1 MASQDTPS
9 ASRGNPHLDTDRSAG
24 EHLVLTVKF
33 DIGILASQPLPVI
46 VEQVKLAESLGF
58 DTAWIADTHLV
69 CRELWVTLA
78 ACAAATSRIRLGPG
92 IAVPHTRHV
101 SVTASAVAT
110 LHELAPGRVVLG
122 IGTGGSAAETMGFS
136 VAKMARVATL
146 ESNAVALR
154 RLLGGEA
161 IRLETGAEARLAWL
175 DRPPAVPLYL
185 AGSGPRMLDAA
196 GRLGDG
202 AIMYSGVAPWLVEA
216 ALRCVAGGA
225 RAAGRAPADLDVAI
239 WAPTSIAPD
248 RALARDHVRGRVA
261 SALRHAFPVTWSP
274 EDQAV
279 IDRVRAAYDSYE
291 HASAASKH
299 RLLVTDRFVDLMA
312 LAGTPDEVREQVRGI
327 TGVAGIAR
335 IILLPQVPG
344 QAFVEREQ
352 VLRLFA
358 DQVMARV

>member
-1 MASQDTPS
+1 
-9 ASRGNPHLDTDRSAG
+9 
-24 EHLVLTVKF
+24 VKF
-33 DIGILASQPLPVI
+33 DVGILASQPLPVL
-46 VEQVKLAESLGF
+46 VRQVQLAESLGF

-92 IAVPHTRHV
+92 IAVPHTRHI
-101 SVTASAVAT
+101 SVTASAIAT
-110 LHELAPGRVVLG
+110 LHEMAEGRVVIG
-122 IGTGGSAAETMGFS
+122 VGTGGSAAETMGLS
-136 VAKMARVATL
+136 VGKVARIATL
-146 ESNAVALR
+146 ESMAVSLR
-154 RLLGGEA
+154 RLLGRES
-161 IRLETGAEARLAWL
+161 IRLENGADARLAWL
-175 DRPPAVPLYL
+175 ERSPAIPLYL

-216 ALRCVAGGA
+216 ALGCVKAGA
-225 RAAGRAPADLDVAI
+225 RTAGRDPDDLDVAI

-248 RALARDHVRGRVA
+248 RVLARDHVRGRVA
-261 SALRHAFPVTWSP
+261 SALRHAFPVAWSP

-279 IDRVRAAYDSYE
+279 IDQVRAAYDSYQ

-312 LAGTPDEVREQVRGI
+312 LAGRPEEVREQVRAIMEVG
-327 TGVAGIAR
+327 GVGR

-344 QAFVEREQ
+344 QAFVEREE

-358 DQVMARV
+358 EQVMARL

>member
-1 MASQDTPS
+1 
-9 ASRGNPHLDTDRSAG
+9 
-24 EHLVLTVKF
+24 VKF
-33 DIGILASQPLPVI
+33 DVGILASQPLPVL
-46 VEQVKLAESLGF
+46 VRQVQLAESLGF

-78 ACAAATSRIRLGPG
+78 ACAAGTSRIRLGPG
-92 IAVPHTRHV
+92 IAVPHTRHI
-101 SVTASAVAT
+101 SVTASAIAT
-110 LHELAPGRVVLG
+110 LHELAEGRVVIG
-122 IGTGGSAAETMGFS
+122 IGTGGSAAETMGLS
-136 VAKMARVATL
+136 VGKVARIATL
-146 ESNAVALR
+146 ESMAQALR
-154 RLLGGEA
+154 RLLGRES
-161 IRLETGAEARLAWL
+161 IRLDNGTDARLAWL
-175 DRPPAVPLYL
+175 ERAPAIPLYL

-202 AIMYSGVAPWLVEA
+202 AIMYAGVAPWLVEA
-216 ALRCVAGGA
+216 ALGCVKAGA
-225 RAAGRAPADLDVAI
+225 RSAGRAPEELDVAI

-261 SALRHAFPVTWSP
+261 SALRHAFPVAWSP

-279 IDRVRAAYDSYE
+279 IAQVRAAYDSYQ

-312 LAGTPDEVREQVRGI
+312 LAGRPEEVREQVLAI
-327 TGVAGIAR
+327 MGVGGVGR

-344 QAFVEREQ
+344 QDFVERED

-358 DQVMARV
+358 EQVMARL

>member
-1 MASQDTPS
+1 M
-9 ASRGNPHLDTDRSAG
+9 
-24 EHLVLTVKF
+24 KF
-33 DIGILASQPLPVI
+33 DVGILASQPLPVL
-46 VEQVKLAESLGF
+46 VRQVQLAESLGF

-78 ACAAATSRIRLGPG
+78 ACAAGTSRIRLGPG
-92 IAVPHTRHV
+92 IAVPHTRHI
-101 SVTASAVAT
+101 SVTASAIAT
-110 LHELAPGRVVLG
+110 LHELAEGRVVIG
-122 IGTGGSAAETMGFS
+122 IGTGGSAAETMGLS
-136 VAKMARVATL
+136 VGKVARIATL
-146 ESNAVALR
+146 ESMAASLR
-154 RLLGGEA
+154 RLLGRES
-161 IRLETGAEARLAWL
+161 IRLDNGTDARLAWL
-175 DRPPAVPLYL
+175 ERAPAIPLYL

-202 AIMYSGVAPWLVEA
+202 AIMYSGVVPWLVEA
-216 ALRCVAGGA
+216 ALDCVKAGA
-225 RAAGRAPADLDVAI
+225 RSAGRDPGDLDVAI

-261 SALRHAFPVTWSP
+261 SALRHAFPVAWSL

-279 IDRVRAAYDSYE
+279 IDQVRAAYDSYQ

-312 LAGTPDEVREQVRGI
+312 LAGRPEEVREQVRGI
-327 TGVAGIAR
+327 IGVGGVGR

-344 QAFVEREQ
+344 QDFVEREE

-358 DQVMARV
+358 DQVMARL

>member
-1 MASQDTPS
+1 
-9 ASRGNPHLDTDRSAG
+9 
-24 EHLVLTVKF
+24 VKF
-33 DIGILASQPLPVI
+33 DVGILASQPLPVL
-46 VEQVKLAESLGF
+46 VRQVQLAESLGF

-78 ACAAATSRIRLGPG
+78 ACAAGTSRIRLGPG
-92 IAVPHTRHV
+92 VAVPHTRHI
-101 SVTASAVAT
+101 SVTASAIAT
-110 LHELAPGRVVLG
+110 LHELAEGRVVIG
-122 IGTGGSAAETMGFS
+122 IGTGGSAAETMGLS
-136 VAKMARVATL
+136 VGKVARVATL
-146 ESNAVALR
+146 ESMAASLR
-154 RLLGGEA
+154 RLLGRES
-161 IRLETGAEARLAWL
+161 IRLENGADARLAWL
-175 DRPPAVPLYL
+175 ERSPAIPLYL

-216 ALRCVAGGA
+216 ALGCVRAGA
-225 RAAGRAPADLDVAI
+225 RTAGRNPDDLDVAI

-261 SALRHAFPVTWSP
+261 SALRHAFPVAWSP
-274 EDQAV
+274 VDQKV
-279 IDRVRAAYDSYE
+279 IDQVRAAYDSYQ

-312 LAGTPDEVREQVRGI
+312 LAGRPEEVREQVRGI
-327 TGVAGIAR
+327 IGVGGVGR

-344 QAFVEREQ
+344 QDFVEREE

-358 DQVMARV
+358 DQVMARL

>member
-1 MASQDTPS
+1 M
-9 ASRGNPHLDTDRSAG
+9 
-24 EHLVLTVKF
+24 KF
-33 DIGILASQPLPVI
+33 DVGILASQPLPVL
-46 VEQVKLAESLGF
+46 VRQVQLAESLGY

-78 ACAAATSRIRLGPG
+78 ACAAGTSRIRLGPG
-92 IAVPHTRHV
+92 IAVPHTRHI
-101 SVTASAVAT
+101 SVTASAIAT
-110 LHELAPGRVVLG
+110 LHELAEGRVVIG
-122 IGTGGSAAETMGFS
+122 IGTGGSAAETMGLS
-136 VAKMARVATL
+136 VGKVARINTL
-146 ESNAVALR
+146 ESMAGALR
-154 RLLGGEA
+154 RLLGRES
-161 IRLETGAEARLAWL
+161 IRLENGTDARLAWL
-175 DRPPAVPLYL
+175 ERAPAIPLYL

-216 ALRCVAGGA
+216 ALGCVTAGA
-225 RAAGRAPADLDVAI
+225 RSAGRDPGGLDVAI

-261 SALRHAFPVTWSP
+261 SALRHAFPVAWSP

-279 IDRVRAAYDSYE
+279 IDQVRAAYDSYQ
-291 HASAASKH
+291 HATAASKH

-312 LAGTPDEVREQVRGI
+312 LAGRPEEVREQVD
-327 TGVAGIAR
+327 GIAGVGGVGR

-344 QAFVEREQ
+344 QDFVEREQ

-358 DQVMARV
+358 EQVMARL

>member
-1 MASQDTPS
+1 M
-9 ASRGNPHLDTDRSAG
+9 
-24 EHLVLTVKF
+24 KF
-33 DIGILASQPLPVI
+33 DVGILASQPLPVL
-46 VEQVKLAESLGF
+46 VRQVQLAESLGF

-78 ACAAATSRIRLGPG
+78 ACAAGTSRIRLGPG

-101 SVTASAVAT
+101 SVTASAIAT
-110 LHELAPGRVVLG
+110 LHELAEGRVVIG
-122 IGTGGSAAETMGFS
+122 IGTGGSAAETMGLS
-136 VAKMARVATL
+136 VGKVARVATL
-146 ESNAVALR
+146 ESMAASLR
-154 RLLGGEA
+154 RLLGRES
-161 IRLETGAEARLAWL
+161 IRLENGTDARLAWL
-175 DRPPAVPLYL
+175 ERAPVIPLYL

-216 ALRCVAGGA
+216 ALGCVTAGA
-225 RAAGRAPADLDVAI
+225 RSAGRDPGGLDVAI

-261 SALRHAFPVTWSP
+261 SALRHAFPVAWSP

-279 IDRVRAAYDSYE
+279 IDQVRAAYDSYQ
-291 HASAASKH
+291 HATAASKH

-312 LAGTPDEVREQVRGI
+312 LAGRPEEVREQV
-327 TGVAGIAR
+327 VGIAGVGGVGR

-344 QAFVEREQ
+344 QDFVEREQ

-358 DQVMARV
+358 EQVMARL

>member
-1 MASQDTPS
+1 M
-9 ASRGNPHLDTDRSAG
+9 
-24 EHLVLTVKF
+24 KF
-33 DIGILASQPLPVI
+33 DVGILASQPLPVL
-46 VEQVKLAESLGF
+46 VRQVQLAESLGF

-78 ACAAATSRIRLGPG
+78 ACAAGTSRIRLGPG

-101 SVTASAVAT
+101 SVTASAIAT
-110 LHELAPGRVVLG
+110 LHELAEGRVVLG
-122 IGTGGSAAETMGFS
+122 IGTGGSAAETMGLS
-136 VAKMARVATL
+136 VGKVARTATL
-146 ESNAVALR
+146 ESMAGALR
-154 RLLGGEA
+154 RLLGRES
-161 IRLETGAEARLAWL
+161 IRLDNGTDARLAWL
-175 DRPPAVPLYL
+175 ERAPAIPLYL

-216 ALRCVAGGA
+216 ALGCVTAGA
-225 RAAGRAPADLDVAI
+225 RSAGRDPGGLDVAI

-261 SALRHAFPVTWSP
+261 SALRHAFPVAWNP

-279 IDRVRAAYDSYE
+279 IDQVRAAYDSYQ
-291 HASAASKH
+291 HATAASKH

-312 LAGTPDEVREQVRGI
+312 LAGRPEEVREQVD
-327 TGVAGIAR
+327 GIAGVGGVGR

-344 QAFVEREQ
+344 QDFVEREQ

-358 DQVMARV
+358 EQVMARL

>member
-1 MASQDTPS
+1 M
-9 ASRGNPHLDTDRSAG
+9 
-24 EHLVLTVKF
+24 KF
-33 DIGILASQPLPVI
+33 DVGILASQPLPVL
-46 VEQVKLAESLGF
+46 VRQVQLAESLGF

-78 ACAAATSRIRLGPG
+78 ACAAGTSRIRLGPG

-101 SVTASAVAT
+101 SVTASAIAT
-110 LHELAPGRVVLG
+110 LHELAEGRVVLG
-122 IGTGGSAAETMGFS
+122 IGTGGSAAETMGLS
-136 VAKMARVATL
+136 VGKVARVATL
-146 ESNAVALR
+146 ESMAASLR
-154 RLLGGEA
+154 RLLGREA
-161 IRLETGAEARLAWL
+161 IRLENGTDARLAWL
-175 DRPPAVPLYL
+175 ERAPVIPLYL

-216 ALRCVAGGA
+216 ALGCVTAGA
-225 RAAGRAPADLDVAI
+225 RSAGRDPGGLDVAI

-261 SALRHAFPVTWSP
+261 SALRHAFPVAWNP

-279 IDRVRAAYDSYE
+279 IDQVRAAYDSYQ
-291 HASAASKH
+291 HATAASKH

-312 LAGTPDEVREQVRGI
+312 LAGRPEEVREQVD
-327 TGVAGIAR
+327 GIAGVGGVGR

-344 QAFVEREQ
+344 QDFVEREQ

-358 DQVMARV
+358 EQVMARL

>member
-1 MASQDTPS
+1 M
-9 ASRGNPHLDTDRSAG
+9 
-24 EHLVLTVKF
+24 KF
-33 DIGILASQPLPVI
+33 DVGILASQPLPVL
-46 VEQVKLAESLGF
+46 VRQVQLAESLGF

-78 ACAAATSRIRLGPG
+78 ACATGTSRIRLGPG
-92 IAVPHTRHV
+92 IAVPHTRHI
-101 SVTASAVAT
+101 SVTASAIAT
-110 LHELAPGRVVLG
+110 LHELAEGRVVIG
-122 IGTGGSAAETMGFS
+122 IGTGGSAAETMGLS
-136 VAKMARVATL
+136 VGKVARIATL
-146 ESNAVALR
+146 ESMAGALR
-154 RLLGGEA
+154 RLLGRES
-161 IRLETGAEARLAWL
+161 IRLDNGTDARLAWL
-175 DRPPAVPLYL
+175 ERAPAIPLYL

-202 AIMYSGVAPWLVEA
+202 AIMYAGVAPWLVEA
-216 ALRCVAGGA
+216 ALACVKAGA
-225 RAAGRAPADLDVAI
+225 RSAGRAPEELDVAI

-261 SALRHAFPVTWSP
+261 SALRHAFPVAWSP

-279 IDRVRAAYDSYE
+279 IAQVRAAYDSYQ

-312 LAGTPDEVREQVRGI
+312 LAGRPEEVREQVLAI
-327 TGVAGIAR
+327 MGVGGVGR

-344 QAFVEREQ
+344 QDFVERED

-358 DQVMARV
+358 EQVMARL

>member
-1 MASQDTPS
+1 M
-9 ASRGNPHLDTDRSAG
+9 
-24 EHLVLTVKF
+24 KF

-46 VEQVKLAESLGF
+46 VEQVRLAEALGF

-69 CRELWVTLA
+69 CRELWVVLT

-101 SVTASAVAT
+101 SVTASAIAT
-110 LHELAPGRVVLG
+110 LYELAPGRVVLG
-122 IGTGGSAAETMGFS
+122 IGTGGSAAETMGLS
-136 VAKMARVATL
+136 VARMARVATL
-146 ESNAVALR
+146 ESMAHALKG
-154 RLLGGEA
+154 LLGGEP
-161 IRLETGAEARLAWL
+161 IRLDNGTEARLAWL
-175 DRPPAVPLYL
+175 PGPVDVPLYL

-216 ALRCVAGGA
+216 ALACVAAGA
-225 RAAGRAPADLDVAI
+225 RASGRPADEPDVAI
-239 WAPTSIAPD
+239 WAPTSIDRD

-261 SALRHAFPVTWSP
+261 SALRHAFPVKWSP

-279 IDRVRAAYDSYE
+279 VDRVRAAYNSYE
-291 HASAASKH
+291 HASAGSKH

-312 LAGTPDEVREQVRGI
+312 LAGSPDEVRDQVRGLM
-327 TGVAGIAR
+327 GVGGVGR
-335 IILLPQVPG
+335 IILLPQVPD
-344 QAFVEREQ
+344 QDFVQREQ

-358 DQVMARV
+358 DEVMARV